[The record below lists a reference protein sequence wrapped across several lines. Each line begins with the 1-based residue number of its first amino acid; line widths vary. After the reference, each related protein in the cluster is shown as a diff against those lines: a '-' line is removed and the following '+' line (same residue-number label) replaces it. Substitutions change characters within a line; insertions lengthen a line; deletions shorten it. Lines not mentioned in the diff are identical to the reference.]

1 MISIERCGVE
11 LFDKRYNDEIA
22 ASAYRASTR
31 LLGGESI
38 VSVIDSLFRLGWYS
52 HEVTRIIV
60 LAKAICS
67 RKAVS

>member
-1 MISIERCGVE
+1 MMFSERY
-11 LFDKRYNDEIA
+11 DDEIA

-52 HEVTRIIV
+52 HEVTRIII
-60 LAKAICS
+60 LAKTICN